1 MAEAAS
7 ASTDGGGRDGQEQEH
22 SSGGL
27 DHREDVASG
36 AKISGKFLK
45 ILDGKKT
52 SLRNTCKCQM
62 EANDKVWSLNQETE
76 KALE

>member
-1 MAEAAS
+1 MAGAAS

-52 SLRNTCKCQM
+52 SLRNTLPSRIQHLFHWTWGFSM
-62 EANDKVWSLNQETE
+62 RPFFR
-76 KALE
+76 